1 MLALYH
7 FAQSTCSIKVRLLL
21 AEKKLT
27 WQDNMLVS
35 ADHHHLSDWYLKLN
49 PNGVVPTLL
58 DENLPIFEST
68 SILEYLEDKYTET
81 TFRPIDHYMRSQM
94 RAFLVFVDVWPTP
107 AVRIPS
113 FQFGGLL
120 KKFSDMS
127 EKKFTSLMHK
137 RPLKAEFYQSFNKNL
152 GFKQEQIL
160 DSFAVVSR
168 TVKRMDEMLK
178 KFGGP
183 WLMGNNY
190 TLADI
195 AVLPLIDRM
204 EDLGLD
210 GLWVRPYPSISKW
223 LRGAQNRV
231 ATYQTYFSGSRLSE
245 QFPELVKGPGTLAT
259 LTDDYFKNRGNK
271 S

>member
-35 ADHHHLSDWYLKLN
+35 SEHHHLSDWYLKLN

-58 DENLPIFEST
+58 DESLPIFEST
-68 SILEYLEDKYTET
+68 SILEYLEDKFTQT

-94 RAFLVFVDVWPTP
+94 RAFLVFVDVWSTP

-120 KKFSDMS
+120 KKFSSMS
-127 EKKFTSLMHK
+127 DKKFINLINK
-137 RPLKAEFYQSFNKNL
+137 RPLKAEFYLSFNKNT
-152 GFKQEQIL
+152 GFKQKEIFN
-160 DSFAVVSR
+160 SFAVISR
-168 TVKRMDEMLK
+168 TAKRLDEMLK

-183 WLMGNNY
+183 WLLGGDY

-204 EDLGLD
+204 QDLGLD
-210 GLWVRPYPSISKW
+210 ELWVKPYPTISKW
-223 LRGAQNRV
+223 LQNAQKRA
-231 ATYQTYFSGSRLSE
+231 ATRQSYFHGSRLSE
-245 QFPELVKGPGTLAT
+245 QFPELVKGKGSLSEW
-259 LTDDYFKNRGNK
+259 TDNYFKQSANK
-271 S
+271 Y